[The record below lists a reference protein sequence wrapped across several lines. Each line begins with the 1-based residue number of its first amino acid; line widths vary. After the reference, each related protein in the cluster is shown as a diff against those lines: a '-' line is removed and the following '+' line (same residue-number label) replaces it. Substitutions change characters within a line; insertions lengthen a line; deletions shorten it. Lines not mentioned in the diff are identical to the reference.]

1 MIDSQRP
8 KIPIYDQLPEAQR
21 KKVFQEGEKKFA
33 DQIKSQQDQIQ
44 NQINSSL
51 NIDAFT
57 NQLKS
62 VQSNINVEG
71 ITNNADQLIAAAKSG
86 LTSTS
91 MFC

>member
-21 KKVFQEGEKKFA
+21 KKVFQEGEKRFA
-33 DQIKSQQDQIQ
+33 DQIKNQQDQIQ
-44 NQINSSL
+44 KQLESSL
-51 NIDAFT
+51 NVDAFT
-57 NQLKS
+57 NQLRS

-71 ITNNADQLIAAAKSG
+71 ITHNADQLIATAKSG